1 MKQILTKILSV
12 TLAFAVLF
20 ATSSFMV
27 DMHFCCNKL
36 VDVAVFGKAK
46 PCKDKKQ
53 NLSKPFKKCSIGQMD
68 CCSNKSIVKKA
79 EDNLKKSQVEL
90 DTNKIVFLQ
99 AFFHSY
105 VNLFEGL
112 EFNVVSF
119 INYNPPWI
127 EKDILVLHETFLI

>member
-1 MKQILTKILSV
+1 
-12 TLAFAVLF
+12 
-20 ATSSFMV
+20 
-27 DMHFCCNKL
+27 
-36 VDVAVFGKAK
+36 
-46 PCKDKKQ
+46 
-53 NLSKPFKKCSIGQMD
+53 MD

-79 EDNLKKSQVEL
+79 EDNLKKSQIEL

-112 EFNVVSF
+112 ELDVVSF

>member
-1 MKQILTKILSV
+1 MKRFLTKILSV

-20 ATSSFMV
+20 ATSSFTV

-53 NLSKPFKKCSIGQMD
+53 DLSIPFKKCSLEQMD
-68 CCSNKSIVKKA
+68 CCSSKSIVKKS
-79 EDNLKKSQVEL
+79 EDNLKKSKVEL

-99 AFFHSY
+99 VFFHSY
-105 VNLFEGL
+105 VNLFEGPEL
-112 EFNVVSF
+112 NAVSF

>member
-1 MKQILTKILSV
+1 VKQILTKILSV

-20 ATSSFMV
+20 ATSSFTV

-46 PCKDKKQ
+46 PCKVKKQ
-53 NLSKPFKKCSIGQMD
+53 DLSISFKKCSIGQMD

-112 EFNVVSF
+112 ELDVVSF